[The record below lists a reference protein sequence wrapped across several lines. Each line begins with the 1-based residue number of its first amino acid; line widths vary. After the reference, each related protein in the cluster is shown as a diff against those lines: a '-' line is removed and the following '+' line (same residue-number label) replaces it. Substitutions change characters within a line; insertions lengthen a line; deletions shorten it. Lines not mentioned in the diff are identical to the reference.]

1 MMKTNL
7 RVSDMTVT
15 KASLT
20 DMIGYSVM
28 TASDTRSALMLS
40 GVRACVA
47 LFKYQTAAEQA
58 TNDTR
63 LDNGEGFTSADA
75 LSGSLTA
82 KYYLK
87 HKTLQGWQVD
97 RWTKLN
103 KRGDMRIAK
112 YWAQLARAAEEKAAI
127 KTAG

>member
-1 MMKTNL
+1 MNFNVMKKINL
-7 RVSDMTVT
+7 ILVVLF
-15 KASLT
+15 AILT
-20 DMIGYSVM
+20 
-28 TASDTRSALMLS
+28 
-40 GVRACVA
+40 
-47 LFKYQTAAEQA
+47 
-58 TNDTR
+58 
-63 LDNGEGFTSADA
+63 FTSADA

-127 KTAG
+127 KAAV

>member
-7 RVSDMTVT
+7 KVTDMTVT

-20 DMIGYSVM
+20 DMIM
-28 TASDTRSALMLS
+28 TASDEKRAHVI
-40 GVRACVA
+40 GRACVA

-87 HKTLQGWQVD
+87 HKTLQSWQVD

>member
-1 MMKTNL
+1 
-7 RVSDMTVT
+7 MTVT

-20 DMIGYSVM
+20 DMIM
-28 TASDTRSALMLS
+28 TASDEKRAHVI
-40 GVRACVA
+40 GRACVA

-87 HKTLQGWQVD
+87 HKTLQSWQVD

-127 KTAG
+127 KAAG